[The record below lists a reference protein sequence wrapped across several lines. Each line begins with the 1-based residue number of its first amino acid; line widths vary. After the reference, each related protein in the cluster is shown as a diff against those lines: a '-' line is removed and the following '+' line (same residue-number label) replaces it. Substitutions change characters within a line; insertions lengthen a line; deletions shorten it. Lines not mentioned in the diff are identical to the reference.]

1 MNFTMFDPDRSTPWA
16 TNWGFKPE
24 LPLARAFS
32 RQPLYGLM
40 VFFLRKWLARIRL
53 TDEFIGACRGDAIR
67 TRKALEILKVR
78 LADLVKADAF
88 FLATA
93 ITSQQMEKEPAT
105 FASLELKLAIVAGRL
120 ESVSH
125 RLSPSCSVADETSC
139 GPVSVPD
146 PFPSKVRHGRRRKQ
160 LPALEHLH
168 TLPHGLPSA
177 PLSGRSGAIPAP
189 VPNAFDHR
197 SYAHE
202 STFLSGVDG
211 ELGLRPA
218 LM

>member
-53 TDEFIGACRGDAIR
+53 TDEFIGVCRGDAIR

-139 GPVSVPD
+139 GPVSVPRD
-146 PFPSKVRHGRRRKQ
+146 D
-160 LPALEHLH
+160 AL
-168 TLPHGLPSA
+168 
-177 PLSGRSGAIPAP
+177 AIW
-189 VPNAFDHR
+189 NAIDEK
-197 SYAHE
+197 YAEAVHYTKGQDDE
-202 STFLSGVDG
+202 TVGCSVSQVMTWTMG
-211 ELGLRPA
+211 ELRRAYRPEHVDYIGGRYA
-218 LM
+218 QFLADTDRPQ

>member
-139 GPVSVPD
+139 GPVSVPALRTKLAAD
-146 PFPSKVRHGRRRKQ
+146 PFPS
-160 LPALEHLH
+160 
-168 TLPHGLPSA
+168 
-177 PLSGRSGAIPAP
+177 RSGQGSRCTSASWW
-189 VPNAFDHR
+189 FR
-197 SYAHE
+197 Q
-202 STFLSGVDG
+202 
-211 ELGLRPA
+211 
-218 LM
+218 

>member
-53 TDEFIGACRGDAIR
+53 TDEFIGVCRGDAIR

-125 RLSPSCSVADETSC
+125 RLSPS
-139 GPVSVPD
+139 D
-146 PFPSKVRHGRRRKQ
+146 PFPSPAALRTKLAADPFPSRGASAQRARQGQ
-160 LPALEHLH
+160 LQLDWDCSKIR
-168 TLPHGLPSA
+168 GD
-177 PLSGRSGAIPAP
+177 G
-189 VPNAFDHR
+189 
-197 SYAHE
+197 
-202 STFLSGVDG
+202 ST
-211 ELGLRPA
+211 
-218 LM
+218 